1 MVKDSI
7 FRAYDIRGIYGID
20 LTDDDAYRIGLA
32 YGKYI
37 GERARITIGSDV
49 RISGESLKKSFIK
62 GAVDAGCYVVDI
74 GVVATP
80 ILYFSI
86 AYGGYDGGV
95 MVTASHNPPEWN
107 GFKLCREGGLV
118 IGEGIGMENIKSL
131 TLSQEL
137 KPSTLKGSVTRYIN
151 IIDDY
156 VDFIM
161 KLIKIKRSLKVG
173 VDLSNGAGVFIV
185 PKLLEIAKCKYLVL
199 NGEADGRFPGH
210 IPEPNDETLK
220 QLKDLVIDEKLDIG
234 VGFDGDADR
243 AVFIDNEGN
252 TVPGDIALVI
262 FVKHYLSKTRGG
274 KVVFEVSCSRIV
286 EETIREL
293 GGIPIESRVGHAYIT
308 QLMINEK
315 AEVGGEKSSHFYFKD
330 TYGFDDSIYA
340 AMKMIE
346 ILSSSSKSLSDIV
359 DEIPKYHSS
368 VKTYR
373 CPDDLKFKVVED
385 IKKHFKERGCKTI
398 EIDGVKAFLDY
409 GWILIRPSNTQPQV
423 KITAEAN
430 TLKDLN
436 KLLEYAELI
445 LENTLMKHRNNI
457 QP

>member
-1 MVKDSI
+1 
-7 FRAYDIRGIYGID
+7 
-20 LTDDDAYRIGLA
+20 
-32 YGKYI
+32 
-37 GERARITIGSDV
+37 
-49 RISGESLKKSFIK
+49 
-62 GAVDAGCYVVDI
+62 
-74 GVVATP
+74 
-80 ILYFSI
+80 
-86 AYGGYDGGV
+86 
-95 MVTASHNPPEWN
+95 
-107 GFKLCREGGLV
+107 
-118 IGEGIGMENIKSL
+118 MEDIKSL
-131 TLSQEL
+131 ALSQKL
-137 KPSTLKGSVTRYIN
+137 KPSTLKGTVTRYIN

-156 VDFIM
+156 IYFIM
-161 KLIKIKRSLKVG
+161 RLIKVKRSLKVG
-173 VDLSNGAGVFIV
+173 IDLSNGAGAFVV

-220 QLKDLVIDEKLDIG
+220 QLKDLVVDEKLDIG
-234 VGFDGDADR
+234 IGFDGDADR
-243 AVFIDNEGN
+243 AVFIDDGGN
-252 TVPGDIALVI
+252 IIPGDIALVI
-262 FVKHYLSKTRGG
+262 FVKHYLSKTKGG

-286 EETIREL
+286 EETVREL

-308 QLMINEK
+308 QLMINEG

-385 IKKHFKERGCKTI
+385 IKKYFKNEGYRTI

-423 KITAEAN
+423 KITAEAD
-430 TLKDLN
+430 TLENLD
-436 KLLEYAELI
+436 KLLKYAESI
-445 LENTLMKHRNNI
+445 LRNMLMKYSNTI
-457 QP
+457 LP